1 MPKDG
6 SATRQRILDAAERLV
21 IENGFAATSVD
32 QVIAASGT
40 SKGAF
45 FHHFDSKVALARALV
60 ERYAAAD
67 IGYLNR
73 ALAQVRAASS
83 DPAEQVIA
91 FMKVFEDGADE
102 LMAGQSSCL
111 YVSILT
117 ERQLAQAGTREL
129 IARAVLAYRTELSRL
144 LRAAL
149 AARPGALAGAG
160 GGLAVD
166 TDALAD
172 HVFVT
177 FEGAFILSRSTEEA
191 RHMRAQLTIL
201 RQLLQALLTPATGR
215 PGLPERAGTA
225 SLVPVEGAAQAAEPA
240 GAAAQGGAAAAS
252 AEVIGADSASR

>member
-1 MPKDG
+1 VPKDG

-32 QVIAASGT
+32 QVIAASVS

-60 ERYAAAD
+60 ERYATAD

-149 AARPGALAGAG
+149 GARPGALAGAG
-160 GGLAVD
+160 GLAVD
-166 TDALAD
+166 AEALAD

-201 RQLLQALLTPATGR
+201 RQLLQALLTPATGPAGR
-215 PGLPERAGTA
+215 PEPAGSA
-225 SLVPVEGAAQAAEPA
+225 SLVPDEGAAQATRPA

>member
-1 MPKDG
+1 VPKDG

-21 IENGFAATSVD
+21 IDNGFAATSVD

-60 ERYAAAD
+60 DRYAAAD
-67 IGYLNR
+67 IAYLDR
-73 ALAQVRAASS
+73 ALAQVRAASD

-91 FMKVFEDGADE
+91 FIKVFEDGADE

-129 IARAVLAYRTELSRL
+129 IARAVLAYRTELSQL
-144 LRAAL
+144 LQAAL
-149 AARPGALAGAG
+149 RTRPGALAGGSA
-160 GGLAVD
+160 APAFD

-172 HVFVT
+172 HMFVT
-177 FEGAFILSRSTEEA
+177 FEGAFILARSTEQA
-191 RHMRAQLTIL
+191 QHMRAQLTVL
-201 RQLLQALLTPATGR
+201 RQLLQALLTPATGAA
-215 PGLPERAGTA
+215 GIPELAETA
-225 SLVPVEGAAQAAEPA
+225 ALVPAEGAAQAAVTAE
-240 GAAAQGGAAAAS
+240 AAAQGGAAAAS
-252 AEVIGADSASR
+252 A

>member
-91 FMKVFEDGADE
+91 FMRVFEDAADE

-144 LRAAL
+144 LQAAL
-149 AARPGALAGAG
+149 GTRPGALAGAG
-160 GGLAVD
+160 LAMD

-191 RHMRAQLTIL
+191 RHMRAQLTVL
-201 RQLLQALLTPATGR
+201 RQLLQALLLPAPG
-215 PGLPERAGTA
+215 PAGLPELAAAA
-225 SLVPVEGAAQAAEPA
+225 SLVPDEGAA
-240 GAAAQGGAAAAS
+240 
-252 AEVIGADSASR
+252 